1 MANESGQIDAPM
13 TVGDRF
19 RQFFGFEVKRQPIPD
34 SQKSFTPEIKDD
46 GAVVVAAGGA
56 FGTYID
62 LDGTVRSEA
71 ELVAKYREM
80 SLQPEI
86 ERAVN
91 EITNEAIV
99 VEEGKETVTLIL
111 DDLNVNPSLKEVFEA
126 EFKNI
131 IDILDFKN
139 MAYEMFKRW
148 YVEGRQYYHVIIDEK
163 KPFEGI
169 KELRYIDPRKIRKI
183 REVVKVRDP
192 ATDAIIQKTKAEY
205 YVYNE
210 SGMNYG
216 SKVISNLGTTGVK
229 IKPDSII
236 HVTSGLTD
244 SNQTMGLSYLHSAI
258 KPLNMLRSLEDST
271 IIYHLSRAP
280 ERRLFYIDVGNLPRI
295 KAEQY
300 VRDLMV
306 RYKNKLSYDAA
317 TGEIRDDRKF
327 MTFQEDYWLPRREGS
342 KGTEIATLQGGTQ
355 LSQLLETVQ
364 YFQDKLYRSLQV
376 PISRLN
382 PDNMYTPGLATEINR
397 DELNFSKFIDRLRN
411 KFSQLFIKAMER
423 QLILKGITTPEDWD
437 IIKKYIRF
445 RWSRDIYFAELIER
459 EIFMNRMEALQ
470 IVDPMGPYVGKYYS
484 STWIK
489 KKLLMQTDEEIVEM
503 EQQMKL
509 DLMNPMFNQVL
520 VDEQPENRPPKKK

>member
-1 MANESGQIDAPM
+1 MANNPGQADGPM
-13 TVGDRF
+13 TFGDRL
-19 RQFFGFEVKRQPIPD
+19 RQMFGFEIQRPPVPD
-34 SQKSFTPEIKDD
+34 SQKSFAPEVKDD

-62 LDGTVRSEA
+62 LDGSVRTEA
-71 ELVAKYREM
+71 ELVGKYREM
-80 SLQPEI
+80 SLQPEV
-86 ERAVN
+86 ERAIN

-99 VEEGKETVTLIL
+99 IEDGEETVNLIL
-111 DDLNVNPSLKEVFEA
+111 DDLNVDPGLKEVFEM

-131 IDILDFKN
+131 LDILDFKN
-139 MAYEMFKRW
+139 MSYEMFRRW
-148 YVEGRQYYHVIIDEK
+148 YIDGRQYYHIVIDEK
-163 KPFEGI
+163 RPAEGI

-192 ATDAIIQKTKAEY
+192 ATDAIITKTKAEY
-205 YVYNE
+205 YIYNE

-216 SKVISNLGTTGVK
+216 AKVIASLGTTGIK

-271 IIYHLSRAP
+271 VIYHLSRAP

-306 RYKNKLSYDAA
+306 RYKNKLSYDAS

-327 MTFQEDYWLPRREGS
+327 MTMQEDYWLPRREGS
-342 KGTEIATLQGGTQ
+342 KGTEIATLSGGTQ

-376 PISRLN
+376 PVSRLN
-382 PDNMYTPGLATEINR
+382 PDNMYTLGRATEVSR
-397 DELNFSKFIDRLRN
+397 DEVNFSKFIDRIRN
-411 KFSQLFIKAMER
+411 KFAQLFIKSMER
-423 QLILKGITTPEDWD
+423 QLILKGITTPEDWEV
-437 IIKKYIRF
+437 IKKYIRF
-445 RWSRDIYFAELIER
+445 RWLRDNYFAELTER
-459 EIFMNRMEALQ
+459 EVFMDRMAALQ

-484 STWIK
+484 DEWVK
-489 KKLLMQTDEEIVEM
+489 KKILMLTDEEIA
-503 EQQMKL
+503 QM
-509 DLMNPMFNQVL
+509 DAEIRITLMNPMFNPAL
-520 VDEQPENRPPKKK
+520 IDEQPENRDKKK

>member
-1 MANESGQIDAPM
+1 MANEPGQLAASLNL
-13 TVGDRF
+13 GDRV
-19 RQFFGFEVKRQPIPD
+19 RQMFGFEIKRQPVPD
-34 SQKSFTPEIKDD
+34 SQKSFTPEVKDD

-62 LDGTVRSEA
+62 LDGTVRTEA
-71 ELVAKYREM
+71 ELVGKYREM

-86 ERAVN
+86 DRAVN
-91 EITNEAIV
+91 EITNEAICK
-99 VEEGKETVTLIL
+99 EEGEQTVQLIL
-111 DDLNVNPSLKEVFEA
+111 DDLNVSPSLKEVFEM

-131 IDILDFKN
+131 LDILDFKN
-139 MAYEMFKRW
+139 MAYEMFRRW
-148 YVEGRQYYHVIIDEK
+148 YIDGRQFYHIVIDEK
-163 KPFEGI
+163 RPGEGV

-183 REVVKVRDP
+183 REVIKIRDP

-205 YVYNE
+205 YIYNE
-210 SGMNYG
+210 SGLNYG
-216 SKVISNLGTTGVK
+216 AKIVANLGTTGIR

-236 HVTSGLTD
+236 QVTSGLTD
-244 SNQTMGLSYLHSAI
+244 SNQTMGLSYLHGAI
-258 KPLNMLRSLEDST
+258 KYLNMLRSLEDST

-306 RYKNKLSYDAA
+306 RYKNKLSYDAS

-376 PISRLN
+376 PVSRLN
-382 PDNMYTPGLATEINR
+382 PDNMYTLGRATEVSR
-397 DELNFSKFIDRLRN
+397 DEVNFSKFIDRLRD
-411 KFSQLFIKAMER
+411 KFAQLFVKSLER

-437 IIKKYIRF
+437 VIKRYIRF
-445 RWSRDIYFAELIER
+445 RWLRDIYTAELAER
-459 EIFMNRMEALQ
+459 EIFMARMESLQ
-470 IVDPMGPYVGKYYS
+470 AVDPMGPYVGKYYS
-484 STWIK
+484 SEWVK

-503 EQQMKL
+503 EQQIKL
-509 DLMNPMFNQVL
+509 DLMNPLFNQAL
-520 VDEQPENRPPKKK
+520 VDEQPENREKK

>member
-1 MANESGQIDAPM
+1 MANDQGLDAPS
-13 TVGDRF
+13 TFGDRLK
-19 RQFFGFEVKRQPIPD
+19 QMFGFEIKRPPIPD

-62 LDGTVRSEA
+62 LDGTVRTEA

-86 ERAVN
+86 DRAIN
-91 EITNEAIV
+91 EIVNEAIV
-99 VEEGKETVTLIL
+99 VEEGEHTIQLIL
-111 DDLNVNPSLKEVFEA
+111 DDLNVDQSLKEVFET

-131 IDILDFKN
+131 LDILDFN
-139 MAYEMFKRW
+139 NQAYEMFKRW
-148 YVEGRQYYHVIIDEK
+148 YVDGRQYYHIIIDEK

-192 ATDAIIQKTKAEY
+192 QTDAIIQKTKAEY
-205 YVYNE
+205 YLYNE
-210 SGMNYG
+210 AGMNYG
-216 SKVISNLGTTGVK
+216 AKVISNLGTTGIK

-236 HVTSGLTD
+236 QVTSGIND
-244 SNQTMGLSYLHSAI
+244 SNQTMVLSHLHGAI

-306 RYKNKLSYDAA
+306 RYKNKLSYDAS
-317 TGEIRDDRKF
+317 TGEVRDDRKF
-327 MTFQEDYWLPRREGS
+327 MTFQEDFWLPRREGS

-364 YFQDKLYRSLQV
+364 YFQDKLNRSLQV
-376 PISRLN
+376 PVSRLN
-382 PDNMYTPGLATEINR
+382 PDNMYTFGRAAEVSK
-397 DELNFSKFIDRLRN
+397 DEVNFSKFIDRIRN
-411 KFSQLFIKAMER
+411 KFAQLFIKAMER
-423 QLILKGITTPEDWD
+423 QLVLKGIATPEDWEV
-437 IIKKYIRF
+437 IKKYIRF
-445 RWSRDIYFAELIER
+445 RWLRDIYIAEMAER
-459 EIFMNRMEALQ
+459 EIFMARMEALQ
-470 IVDPMGPYVGKYYS
+470 IVDPLGPYVGKYFS
-484 STWIK
+484 SDWVK
-489 KKLLMQTDEEIVEM
+489 KKVLMLTDEDIQEM
-503 EQQMKL
+503 EEQIRIDMT
-509 DLMNPMFNQVL
+509 NPMFNQTL
-520 VDEQPENRPPKKK
+520 IDEQPENRDKKK